1 MRDDLG
7 LVIVMRMDERNEI
20 GEERNICSV
29 NVEKLLLK
37 VKSESQNIFNDS
49 IIIIVF
55 LKKKLQVHVCT
66 CTHM

>member
-49 IIIIVF
+49 IIVF

>member
-37 VKSESQNIFNDS
+37 VKSESQNIFLTILYS
-49 IIIIVF
+49 I
-55 LKKKLQVHVCT
+55 LCS
-66 CTHM
+66 

>member
-55 LKKKLQVHVCT
+55 LKKKTTGT
-66 CTHM
+66 CVYMYM

>member
-37 VKSESQNIFNDS
+37 VKPGKAKIFLTILLLCS
-49 IIIIVF
+49 
-55 LKKKLQVHVCT
+55 
-66 CTHM
+66 

>member
-29 NVEKLLLK
+29 NVEKLLVK

-49 IIIIVF
+49 ILCSF
-55 LKKKLQVHVCT
+55 EKNYT
-66 CTHM
+66 Y